1 MLFKLSSVFFKC
13 LGVSV
18 FKIYN
23 LLLVLFLSPLE
34 LEVPVLVE
42 VLVLLDVSLL
52 DLFLLLLVGKH
63 QLLIL
68 HVIFLVLEFSN
79 PVLCHLSL

>member
-1 MLFKLSSVFFKC
+1 M
-13 LGVSV
+13 SV
-18 FKIYN
+18 FKIDN

-52 DLFLLLLVGKH
+52 DLLLFLLMSEH

-68 HVIFLVLEFSN
+68 HVIFLVLELSN
-79 PVLCHLSL
+79 PVLSHFSL